1 MKLGSPIRLFLA
13 GDVMLGRGIDQI
25 LAHPVDPRIYE
36 DYMTSAEAYVQLAEK
51 QNGPI
56 PRAVDYGYVW
66 GDLLAEDAYRRCD
79 LRIVNLETAITT
91 ADKPEPKGINYRM
104 HPANVSALTAASV
117 DACTLANNHSLDWGR
132 PGLVETLETLE
143 AAGIASAGAGR
154 TAEQATELAKL
165 NVAGGGRILLLAFGD
180 DSSGIPPH
188 WAATEDSAGINMLP
202 RTVEHTVERVRHR
215 TAAIRKPGDILLI
228 SIHWGDNW
236 GFEIPENQRRLAHA
250 LIDAAGADVI
260 FGHSSHH
267 AKGVE
272 VHNGK
277 LVLYGCGDLIND
289 YEGIGGHEQYRGDLA
304 QAYFVDL
311 NPDDGTLAALEIKQ
325 YQRRKFRLNASD
337 EGALDWLSRALAHE
351 VLEGAPQFQKSGQHS
366 LRMVQNSDYDF
377 KDCPP

>member
-1 MKLGSPIRLFLA
+1 MKLGRPIRLFLA

-25 LAHPVDPRIYE
+25 LPHPLDPRIYE
-36 DYMTSAEAYVQLAEK
+36 DYMTSAEGYVKLAENR
-51 QNGPI
+51 NGPI

-66 GDLLAEDAYRRCD
+66 GDLLAEDAYRQCD
-79 LRIVNLETAITT
+79 LRIINLETAITT
-91 ADKPEPKGINYRM
+91 AAQPEPKGINYRM
-104 HPANVSALTAASV
+104 HPANVPALTAASV
-117 DACTLANNHSLDWGR
+117 DACTLANNHLLDWGR

-143 AAGIASAGAGR
+143 TAGIACAGAGR
-154 TAEQATELAKL
+154 TAEQAAELAKL
-165 NVAGGGRILLLAFGD
+165 NVADGGRVLLLAFGD
-180 DSSGIPPH
+180 ESSGIPRH

-202 RTVEHTVERVRHR
+202 RTIERTVESVRHR
-215 TAAIRKPGDILLI
+215 TAAIRKSGDILLI

-236 GFEIPENQRRLAHA
+236 GFEIPEGQRRLAHA

-337 EGALDWLSRALAHE
+337 EGALDWLSRALAND
-351 VLEGAPQFQKSGQHS
+351 VVEGSPQFQKSDKHS
-366 LRMVQNSDYDF
+366 LRMVQISDCDF